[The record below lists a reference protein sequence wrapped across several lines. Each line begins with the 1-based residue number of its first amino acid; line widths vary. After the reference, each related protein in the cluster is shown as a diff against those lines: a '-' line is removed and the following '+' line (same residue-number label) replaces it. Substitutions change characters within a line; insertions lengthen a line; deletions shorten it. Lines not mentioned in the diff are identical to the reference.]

1 MSIIWTAVERNLTA
15 IGGDPRVVRLPRTLD
30 RTDAVNDELVVRSS
44 LLPLPNHRSIQRGMC
59 VEVGPQLRN
68 RVGNASSE
76 WRDDRKYKRHG
87 SAETVH
93 DRIFTPRRL
102 SPHIYIIELAGAVLE
117 RDGFSCVMR
126 NLG

>member
-1 MSIIWTAVERNLTA
+1 MQPVALLTA
-15 IGGDPRVVRLPRTLD
+15 SALGLYL
-30 RTDAVNDELVVRSS
+30 
-44 LLPLPNHRSIQRGMC
+44 RGTRGHAY
-59 VEVGPQLRN
+59 EVGPQLRN

-76 WRDDRKYKRHG
+76 WRDDSKYKRHG

-117 RDGFSCVMR
+117 RAGFSCVMR